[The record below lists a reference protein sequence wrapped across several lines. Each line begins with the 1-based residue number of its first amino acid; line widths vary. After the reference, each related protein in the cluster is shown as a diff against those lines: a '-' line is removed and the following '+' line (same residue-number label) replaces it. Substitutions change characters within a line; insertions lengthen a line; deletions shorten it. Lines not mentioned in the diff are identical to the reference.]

1 MTSNSKLISDEQISS
16 VVRSAICVIMTI
28 KNDLE
33 DELTLLQKYF
43 DEIRSP
49 GMPTPIP
56 DDITFYNIS
65 SALYRT
71 DNLTMGELSKGI
83 AAPMSSTTRMVNWL
97 VDNGY
102 AHRLSDPDDRR
113 IVRVAL
119 TDEGRKLHE
128 YIESHIIQ
136 RVRETMQLLTKE
148 EQVTIIDVFDRLAR
162 AFNLGVAKNSRSCK

>member
-1 MTSNSKLISDEQISS
+1 MTSNFKPISDEQISS
-16 VVRSAICVIMTI
+16 VVRNAICVIMTI

-33 DELTLLQKYF
+33 DELILLQQYF

-56 DDITFYNIS
+56 EDITFYNMS
-65 SALYRT
+65 STLYRT

-83 AAPMSSTTRMVNWL
+83 ASPMSSTTRMVNWL

-102 AHRLSDPDDRR
+102 ALRLSDPDDRR

-136 RVRETMQLLTKE
+136 RVRETMQILTQE
-148 EQVTIIDVFDRLAR
+148 EQVAVMAVFEKLAR
-162 AFNLGVAKNSRSCK
+162 TFNISGAKK